1 MDSTAPAALP
11 ERTIR
16 DTVLVAGRKLG
27 MRRLAARAGV
37 DHRVLVDVLR
47 GGFAHDAPALRR
59 LLAEAEAVVG
69 NQARTDG

>member
-59 LLAEAEAVVG
+59 LRAEAEAVVG

>member
-16 DTVLVAGRKLG
+16 DVVLVAGRKLG
-27 MRRLAARAGV
+27 MRRLAACAAV
-37 DHRVLVDVLR
+37 DHRVVVDVVR
-47 GGFAHDAPALRR
+47 GGFGLDAPALRR

-69 NQARTDG
+69 NQARPR

>member
-1 MDSTAPAALP
+1 MTDPALP

-16 DTVLVAGRKLG
+16 DVVLVAGRRVG

-37 DHRVLVDVLR
+37 DHRVVVDVLR

-59 LLAEAEAVVG
+59 LLAVAEAVVG
-69 NQARTDG
+69 DGARTHG

>member
-16 DTVLVAGRKLG
+16 DTVVAAGRRVG

-37 DHRVLVDVLR
+37 DHRVVVDVVR
-47 GGFAHDAPALRR
+47 GGFCHDPRPLRALLRA
-59 LLAEAEAVVG
+59 AEDVVG
-69 NQARTDG
+69 NPRPR

>member
-47 GGFAHDAPALRR
+47 GGFAHDVLARRR
-59 LLAEAEAVVG
+59 LVAAAAAVVG
-69 NQARTDG
+69 NQAMPR

>member
-1 MDSTAPAALP
+1 MNDTAPAALP

-27 MRRLAARAGV
+27 MRRLAERAGV
-37 DHRVLVDVLR
+37 DHRVLVDVVR
-47 GGFAHDAPALRR
+47 GGFGTDVLALRR

-69 NQARTDG
+69 NPRPR